1 MAIVSDE
8 GWQEF
13 MKQFTQSIRDVVRGL
28 DGTPTTGVHDTVIK
42 EELDSLRTKVD
53 DLTEEVVPSLCP
65 SFRSPKYNGHIAITS
80 TG

>member
-1 MAIVSDE
+1 
-8 GWQEF
+8 

-28 DGTPTTGVHDTVIK
+28 DGTLMTGVHDTVIK

-53 DLTEEVVPSLCP
+53 DLTEEVVPSLYP
-65 SFRSPKYNGHIAITS
+65 SFRSPESNGHIAITS